1 MLGLQLKADVLYLRL
16 VKMITRT
23 IIKKIDCSKIDSI
36 ECSDIICNKIQ
47 NDENC
52 KIRCDKVGD
61 LVVGHLN
68 IDHGYGHFEDAKR
81 LTVNEDKN
89 GKLIREL
96 TSYKKYVSTGI
107 IERDHKIEVC
117 FYENK
122 KDADDN
128 RRNFKKIE
136 NIPSKNKIEKCCQDC
151 IKEIEK

>member
-1 MLGLQLKADVLYLRL
+1 
-16 VKMITRT
+16 MIIRT
-23 IIKKIDCSKIDSI
+23 IIKKIDCSKITSH

-61 LVVGHLN
+61 SVAGHLN
-68 IDHGYGHFEDAKR
+68 IDHGYGHFEDATR
-81 LTVNEDKN
+81 LTVNEDGN
-89 GKLIREL
+89 GKLVREII
-96 TSYKKYVSTGI
+96 SYKKYVSTGI
-107 IERDHKIEVC
+107 IERDHKIDVC

-128 RRNFKKIE
+128 RRNLKKMD
-136 NIPSKNKIEKCCQDC
+136 NIPSKNKIEKHCQDC

>member
-1 MLGLQLKADVLYLRL
+1 
-16 VKMITRT
+16 MIIRT
-23 IIKKIDCSKIDSI
+23 VIKKIDCSGIDSR

-61 LVVGHLN
+61 SVAGHLN
-68 IDHGYGHFEDAKR
+68 IDHGYGHFEDATR
-81 LTVNEDKN
+81 LTVNEDGN
-89 GKLIREL
+89 GKLVREII
-96 TSYKKYVSTGI
+96 SYKKYVSTGI
-107 IERDHKIEVC
+107 IERDHKIDVC

-128 RRNFKKIE
+128 RRNLKKIE
-136 NIPSKNKIEKCCQDC
+136 NIPSKNKIEKHCQDC